1 MGDVVA
7 YGGDPK
13 IVASRAEIERVQREL
28 SAVSAWLDAQIEPLD
43 FLLNPIKRVGLA
55 MELPVVQARLETVRL
70 ALSQAAD
77 SYFSGEARVANEFAN
92 NNLFT
97 APILAGGILAVAV
110 GVGGAFGL
118 LSEGSVSAFETGK
131 PVAVFPPRNI
141 ESLVNRL
148 MQTAASPEAQVRI
161 ERFGSSVFVYIP
173 GTKTWNPIAGKNP
186 LDATSNLW
194 AMQGPG
200 IAASERAV
208 SKAMG
213 LAGVGAGDNV
223 MFVGHS
229 QGGLVA
235 ANLASA
241 AGAQGTAGS
250 NPKYRVAGLVTLG
263 APIAHLAGKLRVP
276 TLSLEHTNDVVPKLS
291 LKANPITENWVTAV
305 RETPTDP
312 NDKTADLVEAHDL
325 EAYRET
331 AKQADESTNEG
342 LSQFRKKLS
351 GFAAE
356 QAGAAGAGATVGE
369 ARWFELRRD

>member
-1 MGDVVA
+1 M
-7 YGGDPK
+7 
-13 IVASRAEIERVQREL
+13 ASRVEIERVQREL
-28 SAVSAWLDAQIEPLD
+28 TAVSAWLDAQIEPLD
-43 FLLNPIKRVGLA
+43 FLANPIKRVGLA
-55 MELPVVQARLETVRL
+55 LELPVVQARLETVRL
-70 ALSQAAD
+70 ALAEAAD

-118 LSEGSVSAFETGK
+118 LSESSVSAVETGK
-131 PVAVFPPRNI
+131 PVSVLPPRNV
-141 ESLVNRL
+141 EALVNRL
-148 MQTAASPEAQVRI
+148 MQTASSPEAQVRI

-194 AMQGPG
+194 AMQRPG
-200 IAASERAV
+200 VAASERAV
-208 SKAMG
+208 TKAMG
-213 LAGVGAGDNV
+213 LAGVGAGDRV

-241 AGAQGTAGS
+241 ASAQSTSAS
-250 NPKYRVAGLVTLG
+250 KPTYRVAGLVTLG
-263 APIAHLAGKLRVP
+263 APIAHLAAKLEVP

-291 LKANPITENWVTAV
+291 LKANPITENWVTAT

-312 NDKTADLVEAHDL
+312 GNETSDLVEAHDL

-342 LSQFRKKLS
+342 LSQFRKKLG

-356 QAGAAGAGATVGE
+356 TGGGSGQNTPGV
-369 ARWFELRRD
+369 ARWFEISRD